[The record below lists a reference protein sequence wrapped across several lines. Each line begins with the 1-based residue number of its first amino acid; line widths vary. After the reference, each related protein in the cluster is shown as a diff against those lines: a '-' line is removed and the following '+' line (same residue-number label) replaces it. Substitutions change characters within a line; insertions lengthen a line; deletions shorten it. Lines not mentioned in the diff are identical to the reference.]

1 MTFPA
6 SITTAALLL
15 VLPLGLGAQDAGRPA
30 AAETFEEKTFTLPH
44 NEYTRL
50 RLTGGEAYRVE
61 IDGAGISLRLV
72 PLDAAD
78 EAPRIQPLLL
88 GRSASGTALYTV
100 HVHDS
105 GVYTL
110 SAVGGQPGRAV
121 TVRIRRD
128 DAIPTDRKASPMRD
142 SAGA

>member
-6 SITTAALLL
+6 SVATAALLGT
-15 VLPLGLGAQDAGRPA
+15 LPLAVGAQDAGRRPVA
-30 AAETFEEKTFTLPH
+30 DVLEEKTFTLPH
-44 NEYTRL
+44 NEFTRL
-50 RLTGGEAYRVE
+50 RLEGGTAYRVE
-61 IDGAGISLRLV
+61 IVGTGITLRLV
-72 PLDAAD
+72 PVDAAD

-110 SAVGGQPGRAV
+110 SAIGGQPGRAV

-128 DAIPTDRKASPMRD
+128 DAIPTDTGTRPERD
-142 SAGA
+142 AAAG